1 MKRAHPHSTRNAD
14 PLPIRTL
21 APVALLLLALPGLVM
36 AQSGVVQGR
45 VASGTDGEAVAA
57 ANVVVRAVA
66 DSAVVGGESTDPSG
80 TFRIGGL
87 RAGSYV
93 LEVSSLGYERPAP
106 VPFTLTSNADTARLG
121 TLRLT
126 VRAVTLDEV
135 AVVTE
140 RPPVVFAPDRTIYA
154 AEGLAA
160 GAGGSGTQLL
170 EGIPELEVDIDG
182 SIELRGSS
190 PAIYINGRPAPMDG
204 EALSIFLQN
213 FPADAIDRVEVIS
226 NPSARYDAEGAGGI
240 VDIVLKEDV
249 DLGIN
254 ANVFANASS
263 RGNVGTGTRASW
275 QRGAFTLSG
284 GGNVRYSSQDERS
297 TRVRENLL
305 LDPPTRLEQD
315 SRSERMGL
323 SGNLDVEAELDVGES
338 GRAWAEVRAHRNG
351 SDNDRWTEA
360 MEAREGELIGGYTR
374 VSSGE
379 SARQGAELEIGYR
392 HELGDDHELQA
403 RASVESGIDDEL
415 SSRDTRF
422 MEADQVELPPEL
434 MLDETDE
441 AERELRLQVDY
452 ERPLGEDSRLEVG
465 VRADH
470 DHTDNDRIIEEW
482 TESGPAP
489 LTEARGFGFTQQT
502 TSAYLTASR
511 RLGPVSVQL
520 GGRME
525 RTGTRL
531 ELPLGD
537 AHENSYL
544 SFFPSGHV
552 SWNLEDGRSV
562 RASYSRRIRR
572 PSPWVLNP
580 LDRSSDPLER
590 SIGNPDIDA
599 QYTDSW
605 SLGMNWTGELGTL
618 RFSPYYRRTHGDWVR
633 VTTVDEEGISTAT
646 WENLAESRS
655 YGTSLTASV
664 RRSRT
669 FRGSASLSTFREVRE
684 ASEAAAFYSGSNFR
698 WSLRGNGSA
707 QVDRTLSVQGMIRY
721 TPPRETRQGRSP
733 ARAMT
738 HVAMRKQLF
747 DGRASLNVR
756 IQDPFDLYSTTF
768 VTRDPTN
775 VQTGGSDRSMRE
787 LSLSMSYN
795 FSSMDRRRGGGGE
808 GRRGGGGRRW

>member
-1 MKRAHPHSTRNAD
+1 MPHPRALAAI
-14 PLPIRTL
+14 PLL
-21 APVALLLLALPGLVM
+21 FLALPGLAA
-36 AQSGVVQGR
+36 AQAGVVHGR
-45 VASGTDGEAVAA
+45 VVSGSGGEPVIA
-57 ANVVVRAVA
+57 ANIVVRSVA
-66 DSAVVGGESTDPSG
+66 DSAIVGGEATDRSG
-80 TFRIGGL
+80 VFRIGGL
-87 RAGSYV
+87 AAGHYV
-93 LEVSSLGYERPAP
+93 LEVSSLGYARSEPH
-106 VPFTLTSNADTARLG
+106 PFTLTSRADTVSLG
-121 TLRLT
+121 TIRLT
-126 VRAVTLDEV
+126 VQAVALEEV
-135 AVVTE
+135 TVVTE
-140 RPPVVFAPDRTIYA
+140 RPPVVFAPDRTIYS
-154 AEGLAA
+154 AEGLAV

-182 SIELRGSS
+182 SIELRGST

-254 ANVFANASS
+254 ASVFANASS
-263 RGNVGTGTRASW
+263 RGDVGTGTRASW

-284 GGNVRYSSQDERS
+284 GGNVRYSGQDERS
-297 TRVRENLL
+297 TRVRDNLL
-305 LDPPTRLEQD
+305 LDPPTRLEQE

-323 SGNLDVEAELDVGES
+323 SGNLDVEAELELGES
-338 GRAWAEVRAHRNG
+338 GRAWTELRAHRDG
-351 SDNDRWTEA
+351 SENERWTEA
-360 MEAREGELIGGYTR
+360 LEAREGELIGGYTR
-374 VSSGE
+374 LSSGE
-379 SARQGAELEIGYR
+379 SARQGAELEVGYR

-403 RASVESGIDDEL
+403 RASAESGIDDDL

-441 AERELRLQVDY
+441 AERELSLQIDY
-452 ERPLGEDSRLEVG
+452 ERPLGEASRLEAG

-470 DHTDNDRIIEEW
+470 DHTDNDRVIEEW
-482 TESGPAP
+482 VDSGTDP
-489 LTEARGFGFTQQT
+489 LTQARGFGFTQQT
-502 TSAYLTASR
+502 TSAYVTASR
-511 RLGPVSVQL
+511 RVGPVSVQL
-520 GGRME
+520 GGRLE

-544 SFFPSGHV
+544 SFFPSGHL
-552 SWNLEDGRSV
+552 SWDLEGGRSL

-572 PSPWVLNP
+572 PSPSVLNP
-580 LDRSSDPLER
+580 MDRSSDPLER
-590 SIGNPDIDA
+590 SIGNPDIEA

-605 SLGMNWTGELGTL
+605 SVGMNWTGELGTL

-633 VTTVDEEGISTAT
+633 ITTVDEEGISTET

-655 YGTSLTASV
+655 YGASLTASA

-669 FRGSASLSTFREVRE
+669 FRGSASLSTYREVRE
-684 ASEAAAFYSGSNFR
+684 ASEAAAFYSGSSFR

-707 QVDRTLSVQGMIRY
+707 QIDRTLSVQGMIRY
-721 TPPRETRQGRSP
+721 TPPQETRQGRSP

-738 HVAMRKQLF
+738 HLAVRKQIMG
-747 DGRASLNVR
+747 GRGSLNVR

-775 VQTGGSDRSMRE
+775 VRRGGSDRSMRE
-787 LSLSMSYN
+787 LSLSMSYT
-795 FSSMDRRRGGGGE
+795 FSSMDRGRSGGDERG
-808 GRRGGGGRRW
+808 GRRGGGRRW